1 MATPRPF
8 GTCFFE
14 SYAQISLSALLGSEF
29 DCLVNR
35 DRPDLQSRDD
45 RSIGIEVT
53 RAMEESKKAE
63 EALLR
68 DIAGI
73 TPAPRGEEID
83 QILEYGYAY
92 GLQEGK
98 YIGVKELSYWSMA
111 LPLRRILESKVSK
124 VGNGFYG
131 RYEKMGLFVFCR
143 EDMKESEAVKAMNY
157 TIQLQKYLDIRYN
170 RLYLADVNDLFVCNL
185 DDGLKESFRIVRYPI
200 TQGQRK
206 VFFSEAI
213 KRQTQIQPGIAGY
226 LFHNDVFFLVASGVC
241 AALLALI
248 VAFMLLSTPK
258 GYRSL
263 FVLYALVG
271 ILLLVIG
278 CLATRRLGGGLLL
291 GCDLIGIGIVLV
303 AWFVGPG
310 VGRLPRLPTGRVR
323 RPGGAHPR
331 HG

>member
-185 DDGLKESFRIVRYPI
+185 DDGLKESSRLVRCPI
-200 TQGQRK
+200 TQEQRK
-206 VFFSEAI
+206 AFFVEAVHRQDTSE
-213 KRQTQIQPGIAGY
+213 
-226 LFHNDVFFLVASGVC
+226 
-241 AALLALI
+241 
-248 VAFMLLSTPK
+248 
-258 GYRSL
+258 
-263 FVLYALVG
+263 
-271 ILLLVIG
+271 
-278 CLATRRLGGGLLL
+278 
-291 GCDLIGIGIVLV
+291 
-303 AWFVGPG
+303 
-310 VGRLPRLPTGRVR
+310 
-323 RPGGAHPR
+323 
-331 HG
+331 